1 MLDEHL
7 CCTCPV
13 LRPTQDPR
21 VYERANCCEGCRA
34 RLRSLPA
41 DLLDA
46 YVHLELERTGSVGAK
61 VSGSRTPPLPL
72 VVDALDLTLANHGT
86 VEDDLVPL
94 YERIEV
100 EVAVWDRALPKHC
113 DCGQCIKVRRERQ
126 QAGLP
131 DNTPPSAERYTI
143 SKLRM
148 SRRRR
153 ARDANGWL
161 AYGLSGDQTGHLGV
175 LSVLDWWARDW
186 QSYLPTWQL
195 LPEVTVSALVSWFVA
210 RIDWACSTHPA
221 IDDFAS
227 ELDGLLAAV
236 RSVAGLTKPRPEL
249 KWGVPCRECEKVTL
263 YRWPGS
269 DYVECGS
276 CPALI
281 SPDEY
286 HRWTSLIAEPEW
298 RDWVETVVAPQ
309 RAIA

>member
-1 MLDEHL
+1 MTEHL
-7 CCTCPV
+7 CITCPV
-13 LRPTQDPR
+13 LRRPQDPR

-94 YERIEV
+94 YERV
-100 EVAVWDRALPKHC
+100 QMQVQVWRPA
-113 DCGQCIKVRRERQ
+113 R
-126 QAGLP
+126 P
-131 DNTPPSAERYTI
+131 DEDYTKDPI
-143 SKLRM
+143 VM
-148 SRRRR
+148 SRRQR
-153 ARDANGWL
+153 ARDARGVK

-195 LPEVTVSALVSWFVA
+195 LPEASISALVGWFTQ

-221 IDDFAS
+221 IDDFAG
-227 ELDGLLAAV
+227 ELDDLVGAV
-236 RSVAGLTKPRPEL
+236 RSVAGLTRPRPEL

-269 DYVECGS
+269 DYIECGS

-281 SPDEY
+281 SPEEY
-286 HRWTSLIAEPEW
+286 ARWTSLIAEPEW
-298 RDWVETVVAPQ
+298 RDWVEAVVAPQ